1 MSIYS
6 TLIHVV
12 KNILIMPLVICLSEQ
27 DQAACNTFILFF
39 PHRF

>member
-1 MSIYS
+1 MSIYN

-12 KNILIMPLVICLSEQ
+12 KNILIVPLVICLSDQ
-27 DQAACNTFILFF
+27 DQVPCNTFILFF